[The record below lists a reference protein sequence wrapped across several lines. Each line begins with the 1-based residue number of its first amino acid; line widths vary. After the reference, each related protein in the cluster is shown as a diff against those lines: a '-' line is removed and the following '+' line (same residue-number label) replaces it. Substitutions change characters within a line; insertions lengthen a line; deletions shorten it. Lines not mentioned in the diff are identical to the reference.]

1 MRFPDLR
8 GRPLL
13 VSVAAL
19 AAIRFSIVYLDR
31 PIARMLVDVPRWLTD
46 LAEWV
51 TGFGRSDR
59 YLIPLAMAV
68 LVLGLAARY
77 RKDLQGRIAAR
88 LWAWTAGFVFLS
100 IALSGLLNDV
110 VKLIAGR
117 PRPRIPALDNEPFTF
132 GYDFQSFPS
141 GHAAVAFGLALAV
154 GLLWP
159 RWRWPLLVF
168 ATAVAASRMIL
179 KAHYLGDVMG
189 SALVAWLTVLW
200 LSGYLADKGL
210 VFCRGP
216 DGNPV
221 PRVPRNEPPTLS
233 N

>member
-8 GRPLL
+8 RRPLL

-68 LVLGLAARY
+68 VVLGLAARY

-88 LWAWTAGFVFLS
+88 RWAWTAGFVFLS

-117 PRPRIPALDNEPFTF
+117 PRPRIPALDNEPSAESTP
-132 GYDFQSFPS
+132 GAERKPTI
-141 GHAAVAFGLALAV
+141 AAWLDQLATKLERCTDREEV
-154 GLLWP
+154 EGLLLSDEVCRAGRTLRGAARERLRELMDAGWP
-159 RWRWPLLVF
+159 S
-168 ATAVAASRMIL
+168 TA
-179 KAHYLGDVMG
+179 
-189 SALVAWLTVLW
+189 
-200 LSGYLADKGL
+200 
-210 VFCRGP
+210 
-216 DGNPV
+216 
-221 PRVPRNEPPTLS
+221 EP
-233 N
+233 